1 MPFFRFSRTPRL
13 RNDFRTLASLLPYI
27 WEYKARVG
35 VAVACLVLAKVANVV
50 LPIFLK
56 DVVDRLSVPA
66 TLLALPVAA
75 LLGYGLAR
83 LATSVFAELRDA
95 LFARVTQ
102 GSIRRIAARVFEHL
116 LSLSMR
122 FHMQRQ
128 TGGLSR
134 DIERGTK
141 GIGFLLNFMVFN
153 ILPTLLEI
161 AMVTAILL
169 WRYNYLFAVVT
180 LSTIACYIVFTLLVT
195 EKRMVYRRSMN
206 TLDSSANN
214 KAVDALINYE
224 TVKYFGNE
232 GYELNRYDR
241 NLAKWVDSAV
251 KNQVSLNALN
261 MGQGIIITIGIT
273 LLLWLSARGVVH
285 GAMTVGDVVLVS
297 AYLTQ
302 LYAPLN
308 FLGFVYREIKNAL
321 ADMERMF
328 GLLEQDQ
335 EVADRPAAQALNTR
349 QAEVRFDGVSFGYE
363 SNRQILFDVDLA
375 IPAGHTLAVVG
386 ASGAGKSTLSRL
398 LFRFYDAKAGAIR
411 INGMDVRDL
420 TQISL
425 RHHIG
430 IVPQD
435 TVLFNDTILY
445 NISYGRT
452 GATFEDVER
461 VARAASIHDF
471 IMSLPE
477 GYQTQVGERGL
488 KLSGGEKQRVAIAR
502 TLLKDPPILILDEA
516 TSALDTRTE
525 RAIQRELG
533 QIARDRTTLII
544 AHRLST
550 IVDADEI
557 VVLDQGRVLE
567 RGTHWALL
575 RAQGRY
581 AQMWRM
587 QQADE
592 RKHGVQ
598 AQGEGDVGGPDDA
611 PGRREAARE
620 DGRPNG
626 VGIDEWDDGVGYR
639 SGGQPADAT

>member
-1 MPFFRFSRTPRL
+1 MRFTSRGPAPQR
-13 RNDFRTLASLLPYI
+13 RNDIQTIKSLLPYV
-27 WEYKARVG
+27 WQFKWRVI
-35 VAVACLVLAKVANVV
+35 AAIICLVAAKVASVI
-50 LPIFLK
+50 LPLFLK
-56 DVVDRLSVPA
+56 DIVDKLSVPA

-75 LLGYGLAR
+75 LVGYGFAR
-83 LATSVFAELRDA
+83 LASSVFGELRDA

-102 GSIRRIAARVFEHL
+102 GSIRRIAAQLFQHL
-116 LSLSMR
+116 FALSLR

-161 AMVTAILL
+161 SMVAAILL
-169 WRYNYLFAVVT
+169 WRYEWPFAVAT
-180 LSTIACYIVFTLLVT
+180 LGTIGSYIAFTLFVT

-206 TLDSSANN
+206 DLDSKANT
-214 KAVDALINYE
+214 KAIDALINYE

-232 GYELNRYDR
+232 GYELDRYDR
-241 NLAKWVDSAV
+241 NLGKWVDSAV
-251 KNQVSLNALN
+251 KNQVSLNFLN
-261 MGQGIIITIGIT
+261 MGQAAIITVGVT
-273 LLLWLSARGVVH
+273 LLLWLSASGVVNQT
-285 GAMTVGDVVLVS
+285 MTVGDVVLVS

-308 FLGFVYREIKNAL
+308 FLGFVYREIKHAL

-328 GLLEQDQ
+328 GLMELGE
-335 EVADRPAAQALNTR
+335 EVADRPGAKKLRTSQASVTFEN
-349 QAEVRFDGVSFGYE
+349 VDFGYE
-363 SNRQILFDVDLA
+363 ANRQILFGVDFT

-398 LFRFYDAKAGAIR
+398 LFRFYDVNAGAIK
-411 INGMDVRDL
+411 INDIDIRDL
-420 TQISL
+420 TQASL

-445 NISYGRT
+445 NIAYGNPL
-452 GATFEDVER
+452 ATQEEIVQ
-461 VARAASIHDF
+461 AAKSSSIHDF
-471 IMSLPE
+471 VMGLPD

-502 TLLKDPPILILDEA
+502 TLLKNPPVLILDEA
-516 TSALDTRTE
+516 TSALDTKTE
-525 RAIQRELG
+525 RAIQEELS
-533 QIARDRTTLII
+533 QIARHRTTLII

-557 VVLDQGRVLE
+557 MVLDQGRVQE
-567 RGTHWALL
+567 RGTHRDLL
-575 RAQGRY
+575 ARQGRY
-581 AQMWRM
+581 AQMWAM
-587 QQADE
+587 QQA
-592 RKHGVQ
+592 RQ
-598 AQGEGDVGGPDDA
+598 
-611 PGRREAARE
+611 EA
-620 DGRPNG
+620 
-626 VGIDEWDDGVGYR
+626 V
-639 SGGQPADAT
+639 